1 MTILRECPERERVH
15 FGVPSKRAPKA
26 LLPMSL
32 KLMGNLNDYFWVEED
47 RARIVRMIQANVPEK
62 VFTIDCT
69 FEVARLADDN
79 NNAAVVVCN
88 EKQLVCFF
96 AFVDNESSEAY
107 KLLLALIKAR

>member
-1 MTILRECPERERVH
+1 
-15 FGVPSKRAPKA
+15 
-26 LLPMSL
+26 
-32 KLMGNLNDYFWVEED
+32 MGNLNDYFWVEED

-79 NNAAVVVCN
+79 TNAAVVVCN

-96 AFVDNESSEAY
+96 AFVDKESSEAY
-107 KLLLALIKAR
+107 KLLLALSKHVTAVVAWMCPILYSLTTVVAMTATF